1 MSRSIQPTE
10 SGGAAAADSQESPG
24 EQRRLREVLLRRAAG
39 RGSGQD
45 LGRRLEEEEAIWE
58 QGEGAPTGGGDAG
71 RLQAAASASSI

>member
-10 SGGAAAADSQESPG
+10 SGGAAAAASQESSG

-45 LGRRLEEEEAIWE
+45 LGRRLEEEAIWE